1 MSTWA
6 ALNIEPDEAV
16 EEEVDDTKEIQIE
29 EALKL
34 YQNALKLHS
43 QGPQFYDEAAEAY
56 EALLNSEIFKYPE
69 SISDFKRLALQTSEL
84 QIGGTPNN
92 ADVDDTVA
100 TLGEFTINDST
111 SSTLQQTIFLSYKNY
126 GQYALDTLR
135 ALLQDT
141 SELAEAAPEVLSKI
155 SERSRTALTSFAD
168 ALERD
173 DTDLNLWRQSARL
186 SSALQSYRLT
196 RFCLESVLADDDN
209 RLEVRTEQL
218 GLEEAFAEEG
228 LREVLQSVQDRLSVS
243 LVPLKKPKKALV
255 KFLQRQID
263 PYPYLPSL
271 QDDLQNVDPSRN
283 PLAFQAVHYE
293 IQLETLTWAAAG
305 KELFR
310 LIKTTDDT
318 VPGPGASVTI
328 SLPAN
333 SPELTA
339 ITNTIQRRLSKPH
352 LDDDHQ
358 ADTQMTDDGRSTDVR
373 SVTGIQGLG
382 QITDHGDDQSSVDQR
397 AEKQLMESLEVQSS
411 QQQDADHQD
420 EAKLEQEDAKPEEIE
435 PKSPE
440 VPARK
445 RSSASAVAEDQAERL
460 RVKSRRTRL
469 RDSLAEASTQAEEI
483 SFDHSKYYED
493 LMNPYFQVDEAVFG
507 TVGQLLSKLGV
518 EGLGDMEDIRKQVA
532 HANER
537 LESPDTPTHAVEEE
551 IHVLPQDLRNIIQNW
566 DEGKSQ
572 LMQQSDTLSGVHD
585 IQSMGRSGL
594 AVFLEHSKKP
604 THKLRP
610 KDTYTGKRELTEFI
624 AAVNKGRS
632 NLHAAAFDWLKC
644 LLWPNHA
651 GHVSWV
657 MSMAPKIGPNPRY
670 KPGYVP
676 KESIPD
682 WAAFESPYVEYQWP
696 AGVKDTVLQL
706 LLADDEYIYERLE
719 DQTKALESKL
729 LRRDSEAGFQY
740 AMEDFADLDMIQAIF
755 ELHLD
760 LYSCMNT
767 PDTEADKQ
775 AKILQYERLQRWCML
790 ARTALTH
797 FLDHCPL
804 EHSRD
809 KIVIR
814 HIWAS
819 TFYSNMAVDS
829 QREHI
834 LLCLQDLKRLFV
846 TLKDPVLSV
855 ENNTMMSELSS
866 DAVDKEISKLN
877 SMDFFMTIFN
887 PDSEDPVGLIET
899 IEPILEPASVEV
911 EETVDDQ
918 QSVQRRGMGSFLDQG
933 DATLRLFLWRRL
945 QDAYKKIAYVPK
957 VVSCYFRSVEII
969 VKELKS
975 SSYSEE
981 HSGHRQV
988 TLIRWLKSLDGI
1000 INMTV
1005 STVLQESDKA
1015 YECFDMEHVRS
1026 SMSAIA
1032 FLIWLIHSMVIYE
1045 DAVRIGQVRK
1055 PDLRASLSKSLGN
1068 FKDKLRTMLVRCWI
1082 LLYTLLKEGIAQN
1095 KELFDEPLEDR
1106 MYYLRSVHNSL
1117 GIRQMCG
1124 RSSKQFLKLMKS
1136 ELFSLEVKQDVEID
1150 ICQILFDI
1158 HGVKVAPSDNLLSDH
1173 NCNAEKLDRAT
1184 AIMMIDFVMKQAK
1197 KINIKDLSKSELKNT
1212 MEKMQVSI
1220 GSTKAPPP
1228 VTFNRRVLNAYMK
1241 SPIGPSEL
1249 FRAVRGLADIPL
1261 IPVPTENALI
1271 ARKGWCFLLGYAALT
1286 RFRSQKRLAPAS
1298 TADLDE
1304 AISWFRQDLEHGTS
1318 KWETWYR
1325 LAQTWDSKVEE
1336 DITWSADKIN
1346 NNRTELV
1353 TWQRNAMHCY
1363 AMAIA
1368 TAARTADPDPETR
1381 ALLADLYTDF
1391 GIRLYSSSREPLS
1404 MGAFS
1409 LVDFT
1414 RHYNNEESQRM
1425 YEGKPFKEMRVYAVW
1440 RLASYLLRRAI
1451 IDKPK
1456 NWMAHYMLSKCLW
1469 KMFSCDDTVR
1479 GSSPRISVDS
1489 VVDSLL
1495 DTIDALPQRNSR
1507 SEQIFE
1513 PHYKLVSI
1521 VNKLVRREVLTPA
1534 EASKTLVATPW
1545 ARKVPPPEDKGSWN
1559 KYIFEVLKNLKNAD
1573 KANWHHRM
1581 AARAAHIIY
1590 DDDKNATAAAKA
1602 KAELTQQIFTKTMAI
1617 QVWKPEYERPGRHFV
1632 YTTRYVYFFIALLD
1646 QVDDRANLEQLL
1658 RRVRKKQGDFINHTK
1673 LWEDMCLTYGR
1684 VIRRAAHISEGHEE
1698 SVFKPI
1704 GWEEFVANTAR
1715 LEDLAQL
1722 APESSSVLEL
1732 LRDAIELKKLNN
1744 NLMKVALLEDLIAD
1758 LYSRLYEVNMPQ
1770 VMEQVN
1776 EENKEK
1782 MKVDHI
1788 LMTTDGP
1795 GDNSTPPNSAPAS
1808 EAPAPRGRTKGIAR
1822 RDVQKRAET
1831 IVARRVPP
1839 RVPARAPAATESESS
1854 ANVTAPTGPKPV
1866 IEIAIRQPPVG
1877 DGGSAQQSD
1886 IPNSV
1891 HDSADDES
1899 ELSEMDEEKLSKLA
1913 AEPKMLFPNLHE
1925 RGSLDPESEMS
1936 AQPSPAADG
1945 IHEGGEDADREGEG
1959 DAGPD
1964 LGDGEGEGD
1973 TINEDGEDAG
1983 DEDGED
1989 EIEGEDVEMED
2000 GGEEED
2006 EAGDDDGEDD
2016 EDAHMEGAS
2025 DADMDQGDGHAPEQE
2040 GAGPGHNE
2048 SENVYDSEQAG
2059 EL

>member
-1 MSTWA
+1 MSAWT
-6 ALNIEPDEAV
+6 ALNIEPDEAI

-43 QGPQFYDEAAEAY
+43 QGPQFYDQAAEAY

-69 SISDFKRLALQTSEL
+69 SISDFKRLALQNSEL
-84 QIGGTPNN
+84 QLGGPSN
-92 ADVDDTVA
+92 DVVVDDTAA
-100 TLGEFTINDST
+100 TLGEFNINDST

-135 ALLQDT
+135 VLLQDT
-141 SELAEAAPEVLSKI
+141 PKPSEAAPELLSKVT
-155 SERSRTALTSFAD
+155 ERSNTALASFAD

-218 GLEEAFAEEG
+218 GLEETFAEEG
-228 LREVLQSVQDRLSVS
+228 LRGTLQSVQDRLSVS
-243 LVPLKKPKKALV
+243 LVPLKKPKKPLLN
-255 KFLQRQID
+255 FLKRQID

-271 QDDLQNVDPSRN
+271 PGDLQNVDPSRN
-283 PLAFQAVHYE
+283 PLAFQASSYE
-293 IQLETLTWAAAG
+293 IKLDTLTWAGTG
-305 KELFR
+305 KAILG
-310 LIKTTDDT
+310 LINASDDA
-318 VPGPGASVTI
+318 VLGPGMSVTI

-339 ITNTIQRRLSKPH
+339 ITNTAQRRLSKPH
-352 LDDDHQ
+352 LDDDRLP
-358 ADTQMTDDGRSTDVR
+358 DTQVADDGQSTA
-373 SVTGIQGLG
+373 IQGLEK
-382 QITDHGDDQSSVDQR
+382 TADHADDHSSVDQR

-411 QQQDADHQD
+411 QQHSADQQE
-420 EAKLEQEDAKPEEIE
+420 EAKPDQEEMNPEEIE

-440 VPARK
+440 VPGRK
-445 RSSASAVAEDQAERL
+445 RSSASAMAEDQAERL

-483 SFDHSKYYED
+483 SFDQSKYYED
-493 LMNPYFQVDEAVFG
+493 LLDPYVQADEGVFG
-507 TVGQLLSKLGV
+507 TVGPLLSKLEV
-518 EGLGDMEDIRKQVA
+518 EGLGDLEDLRKQVA
-532 HANER
+532 YANER
-537 LESPDTPTHAVEEE
+537 LESPETTAYTVDDD
-551 IHVLPQDLRNIIQNW
+551 IHVLPQDLRDIIQNW

-572 LMQQSDTLSGVHD
+572 LMQQSDTLSGAYD

-604 THKLRP
+604 AHKS
-610 KDTYTGKRELTEFI
+610 KVKQTFTGEDKLGEYITT
-624 AAVNKGRS
+624 VNDGHF
-632 NLHAAAFDWLKC
+632 NLHDAAFDWLAC
-644 LLWPNHA
+644 LLRPDYN
-651 GHVSWV
+651 
-657 MSMAPKIGPNPRY
+657 KF
-670 KPGYVP
+670 VP
-676 KESIPD
+676 DTGLVKDWSVIESSYI
-682 WAAFESPYVEYQWP
+682 AFQWP
-696 AGVKDTVLQL
+696 TALKDTVLQL
-706 LLADDEYIYERLE
+706 LSEDDEYIYRRSEE
-719 DQTKALESKL
+719 QTKALESQI
-729 LRRDSEAGFQY
+729 LRRDSETGFHYSVQH
-740 AMEDFADLDMIQAIF
+740 FADLEMIQTIF

-760 LYSCMNT
+760 LYSPMNT
-767 PDTEADKQ
+767 PDNDADKN
-775 AKILQYERLQRWCML
+775 ARVLQHERLQRWCML

-797 FLDHCPL
+797 FIDHCPL
-804 EHSRD
+804 ETSRE
-809 KIVIR
+809 KIILR
-814 HIWAS
+814 HIWTS
-819 TFYSNMAVDS
+819 TFFSNMAPDS
-829 QREHI
+829 QREHL
-834 LLCLQDLKRLFV
+834 LLCLQDLKRLF
-846 TLKDPVLSV
+846 THLKDPVMSLV
-855 ENNTMMSELSS
+855 NNSTMSELSS
-866 DAVDKEISKLN
+866 ESVDKEISKLN
-877 SMDFFMTIFN
+877 SMDFFMKIFN
-887 PDSEDPVGLIET
+887 PDSEDPVELIET
-899 IEPILEPASVEV
+899 IEPIIEPASVKI
-911 EETVDDQ
+911 EETADDQ
-918 QSVQRRGMGSFLDQG
+918 QSLQRREMGTFLDQG

-945 QDAYKKIAYVPK
+945 QDAYKKIDYAPK
-957 VVSCYFRSVEII
+957 VVSCHFRSIETI
-969 VKELKS
+969 VKELGS
-975 SSYSEE
+975 SFYLEGHNE
-981 HSGHRQV
+981 HRQV

-1000 INMTV
+1000 VNKTV
-1005 STVLQESDKA
+1005 SAVLQDTDKA
-1015 YECFDMEHVRS
+1015 YDCFDMEHVRS

-1032 FLIWLIHSMVIYE
+1032 SIIRLLYSLIIYE
-1045 DAVRIGQVRK
+1045 DSVRIGQVRK
-1055 PDLRASLSKSLGN
+1055 PDLRASLAKSLET
-1068 FKDKLRTMLVRCWI
+1068 FKDKLRVMLVRCWI
-1082 LLYTLLKEGIAQN
+1082 LLYTLLKEGISQN

-1106 MYYLRSVHNSL
+1106 MYYLRSVHGAL
-1117 GIRQMCG
+1117 GIRRICG

-1136 ELFSLEVKQDVEID
+1136 ELFSLEVKQDIEVE
-1150 ICQILFDI
+1150 ICQILFDV
-1158 HGVKVAPSDNLLSDH
+1158 HGVKVAPNDNLLSDH
-1173 NCNAEKLDRAT
+1173 NCNSEKLDRAT

-1212 MEKMQVSI
+1212 MDKMQSSI
-1220 GSTKAPPP
+1220 GSTKSPPP
-1228 VTFNRRVLNAYMK
+1228 VIYNRRVLNAYMK
-1241 SPIGPSEL
+1241 SPISPSEL
-1249 FRAVRGLADIPL
+1249 FRAIRGVTDIPL

-1286 RFRSQKRLAPAS
+1286 RFRSQKRLTPVS

-1304 AISWFRQDLEHGTS
+1304 AVSWFRQDLEHGTS

-1363 AMAIA
+1363 AMATA
-1368 TAARTADPDPETR
+1368 TAARTAEPDPETR

-1414 RHYNNEESQRM
+1414 RHYSNEESQQM

-1451 IDKPK
+1451 ADKPK
-1456 NWMAHYMLSKCLW
+1456 NWISHYMLSKCLW
-1469 KMFSCDDTVR
+1469 KMLSCDDSVR
-1479 GSSPRISVDS
+1479 GSSKRISVDN
-1489 VVDSLL
+1489 VLDSLL
-1495 DTIDALPQRNSR
+1495 DTIDALPQRKDSR

-1545 ARKVPPPEDKGSWN
+1545 ARKVPPPEDLGSWN
-1559 KYIFEVLKNLKNAD
+1559 KYIFDVLKNLKNAD

-1581 AARAAHIIY
+1581 AARAAHILY
-1590 DDDKNATAAAKA
+1590 DDDKNATAAAGA
-1602 KAELTQQIFTKTMAI
+1602 KSELTQQIFTKTMAI
-1617 QVWKPEYERPGRHFV
+1617 QVWRPEYERPGRHFV
-1632 YTTRYVYFFIALLD
+1632 YTTRYVYFFVALLD
-1646 QVDDRANLEQLL
+1646 QLDDRANLEQLL

-1673 LWEDMCLTYGR
+1673 LWEDMCLTYAR
-1684 VIRRAAHISEGHEE
+1684 VIRRAGHINEGYEE
-1698 SVFKPI
+1698 GVFKPI

-1715 LEDLAQL
+1715 LEDLSQL
-1722 APESSSVLEL
+1722 APESQSLLEL

-1758 LYSRLYEVNMPQ
+1758 LYSRLYEVNMPK

-1788 LMTTDGP
+1788 LMATDGP
-1795 GDNSTPPNSAPAS
+1795 GDNSTPPTSAPAS

-1822 RDVQKRAET
+1822 RDIQKRAET
-1831 IVARRVPP
+1831 IVSRKVPP
-1839 RVPARAPAATESESS
+1839 RVPARAPAPAEPESS
-1854 ANVTAPTGPKPV
+1854 ASTTAPTGPKTLV
-1866 IEIAIRQPPVG
+1866 EIAIQQPLVD

-1899 ELSEMDEEKLSKLA
+1899 ELSEIDEEKLEKLSVD
-1913 AEPKMLFPNLHE
+1913 PKMLFPNLHD
-1925 RGSLDPESEMS
+1925 RGSLDPESEIS

-1945 IHEGGEDADREGEG
+1945 THEGEEDVDKEEEG
-1959 DAGPD
+1959 DAEPD
-1964 LGDGEGEGD
+1964 LGEGEGEGD
-1973 TINEDGEDAG
+1973 TINEDGEEAG
-1983 DEDGED
+1983 DGGG
-1989 EIEGEDVEMED
+1989 EGEDVDMED
-2000 GGEEED
+2000 GGEEEED
-2006 EAGDDDGEDD
+2006 EVRGEEGEEDEVRGEEGEED
-2016 EDAHMEGAS
+2016 EDTHMEDAS
-2025 DADMDQGDGHAPEQE
+2025 DAEQE
-2040 GAGPGHNE
+2040 GAGPKHME
-2048 SENVYDSEQAG
+2048 YDSEQAA
-2059 EL
+2059 E

>member
-1 MSTWA
+1 MSTWT
-6 ALNIEPDEAV
+6 ALNIEPDEAI

-43 QGPQFYDEAAEAY
+43 QGPQFYDQAAEAY

-69 SISDFKRLALQTSEL
+69 SISDFKRLAFQNSEPQL
-84 QIGGTPNN
+84 GGTLNN
-92 ADVDDTVA
+92 ADVGDTVA
-100 TLGEFTINDST
+100 TLGEFNINDST

-135 ALLQDT
+135 ALLQDI

-155 SERSRTALTSFAD
+155 TERSRTALTSFAD

-218 GLEEAFAEEG
+218 GLEETLAEEG

-271 QDDLQNVDPSRN
+271 PDDLQNVDPSRN

-293 IQLETLTWAAAG
+293 IKLETLTWAAAG
-305 KELFR
+305 KGLLC

-318 VPGPGASVTI
+318 VPGPGGSVTI

-339 ITNTIQRRLSKPH
+339 ITNTMHRRLSKPQS
-352 LDDDHQ
+352 DDDHQ
-358 ADTQMTDDGRSTDVR
+358 ADIQMTDDGQSTDVR

-420 EAKLEQEDAKPEEIE
+420 EASLEEEVVKPEETE

-445 RSSASAVAEDQAERL
+445 RSSASAIAEDQAERL

-493 LMNPYFQVDEAVFG
+493 LMDPYVQADECVFG
-507 TVGQLLSKLGV
+507 TVRQLLSKLGV
-518 EGLGDMEDIRKQVA
+518 EGLGDLEDLRKQVA
-532 HANER
+532 YANER
-537 LESPDTPTHAVEEE
+537 LDSPDPPAHTDEEQ
-551 IHVLPQDLRNIIQNW
+551 IHVLPQDLRNIMQNW
-566 DEGKSQ
+566 NEGKSQ

-604 THKLRP
+604 THKLKP
-610 KDTYTGKRELTEFI
+610 KDTYTGERELTELI
-624 AAVNKGRS
+624 ATVNEGRF
-632 NLHAAAFDWLKC
+632 NLHAASFAWLKC
-644 LLWPNHA
+644 LLWPDHA
-651 GHVSWV
+651 GYISWV
-657 MSMAPKIGPNPRY
+657 MTMKYGPNCD
-670 KPGYVP
+670 P
-676 KESIPD
+676 KLSGNIIPN

-706 LLADDEYIYERLE
+706 LVADDEYIHGRLE
-719 DQTKALESKL
+719 EQTKALESKI
-729 LRRDSEAGFQY
+729 LRRDSEVGFQY

-760 LYSCMNT
+760 LYSSMNT
-767 PDTEADKQ
+767 PDTETDKQ
-775 AKILQYERLQRWCML
+775 AKILQHERLQRWCML

-797 FLDHCPL
+797 FLDYCPL
-804 EHSRD
+804 EHSRE

-819 TFYSNMAVDS
+819 TFYSNMAADS

-834 LLCLQDLKRLFV
+834 LLCLQDLKCLFV
-846 TLKDPVLSV
+846 SLKDPVLSV

-887 PDSEDPVGLIET
+887 PDSEDPIGLIET

-911 EETVDDQ
+911 EETADDQ
-918 QSVQRRGMGSFLDQG
+918 QSVQSVQRRGMGTFLDQG

-945 QDAYKKIAYVPK
+945 QDAYKKIDYVPK
-957 VVSCYFRSVEII
+957 VVSCYFRSIEII
-969 VKELKS
+969 VKELKG
-975 SSYSEE
+975 SSYIEE

-1005 STVLQESDKA
+1005 STVLQESDNA

-1026 SMSAIA
+1026 SMSAIV
-1032 FLIWLIHSMVIYE
+1032 FLIWLVHSMIVYE

-1055 PDLRASLSKSLGN
+1055 PDLRASLAKSLES

-1106 MYYLRSVHNSL
+1106 MYYLRSVHNTL
-1117 GIRQMCG
+1117 GIRQICG
-1124 RSSKQFLKLMKS
+1124 RSSKQFLKLLKS
-1136 ELFSLEVKQDVEID
+1136 ELFSLEVKQDVEVD

-1158 HGVKVAPSDNLLSDH
+1158 HGVKVAPSDSLLSDH
-1173 NCNAEKLDRAT
+1173 NCTAEKLDRAT

-1212 MEKMQVSI
+1212 MEKMQASI

-1249 FRAVRGLADIPL
+1249 FRAVRGIADIPL

-1286 RFRSQKRLAPAS
+1286 RFRSQKRLTPVS

-1363 AMAIA
+1363 TMAIA
-1368 TAARTADPDPETR
+1368 TAARTADPDSGTR
-1381 ALLADLYTDF
+1381 TLLADLYTDF

-1440 RLASYLLRRAI
+1440 RLASYVLRRAV

-1489 VVDSLL
+1489 VLDSLL

-1521 VNKLVRREVLTPA
+1521 VNKLVRREVLTLA
-1534 EASKTLVATPW
+1534 EASRTLVATPW
-1545 ARKVPPPEDKGSWN
+1545 ARKVSPPEDKVSWN
-1559 KYIFEVLKNLKNAD
+1559 KYIFDVLKNLKNAD

-1684 VIRRAAHISEGHEE
+1684 VIRRAGHISEGHEE
-1698 SVFKPI
+1698 GVFKPI

-1722 APESSSVLEL
+1722 APESSSLLEL

-1795 GDNSTPPNSAPAS
+1795 GDSSTPPNSAPAS

-1822 RDVQKRAET
+1822 RDIQKRAET
-1831 IVARRVPP
+1831 IVARKVPP
-1839 RVPARAPAATESESS
+1839 RVPARGPAATEPESS

-1866 IEIAIRQPPVG
+1866 IEIAIRQPHVD

-1913 AEPKMLFPNLHE
+1913 ADPKMLFPNLHD

-1945 IHEGGEDADREGEG
+1945 THEGGEDADREGEG

-1973 TINEDGEDAG
+1973 TINEDGDDAG

-1989 EIEGEDVEMED
+1989 EGEGENEGEDAEMED

-2006 EAGDDDGEDD
+2006 E
-2016 EDAHMEGAS
+2016 DAHTEGAS
-2025 DADMDQGDGHAPEQE
+2025 DVDMDRGEDHVPEQE

-2048 SENVYDSEQAG
+2048 SENAYDSEQAA
-2059 EL
+2059 EF